1 MMLLVTILVLVMTMS
16 SSMQQVR
23 AFQQVAGPV
32 IINLNPGET
41 KSFSWGLIAENNET
55 ITVKIYADGNGSEF
69 LSIPQTFKLSP
80 GSLNSIVG
88 NITVPANYP
97 TNTTLSPIVH
107 TTLSENDTANTGGN
121 AVSVE
126 LSKMLTVSI
135 GANNTQPIIN
145 SLNPIIPQKP
155 ALIGLGLLSK
165 GTVNS
170 VIRTPT
176 TQWIASGNWSL
187 DVKDGNVTLFETKMT
202 WNNINGTDSHTH
214 EFVNLR
220 VSKPISLNQSEKNI
234 SIKGLM
240 DVATNQRIVWKDVP
254 STININ
260 GKKTISIFADDNMT
274 NHHFASQPIL
284 GVVNSLLICSDIP
297 GPNMEVLPPCSEPN
311 SVSGSASPLSG
322 EPTMSMQPVQP
333 VQPVIPSL
341 PSSMPTSEPQQ
352 FNQDSQIQD
361 STMPNMQN
369 NDISANQIISPT
381 ESMGACKNITITSA
395 NASGFETDPKDYNPP
410 GEAIDSDM
418 KTWWANKGVPSWL
431 QIDLEIPT
439 VLCTVEIA
447 WNKGNE
453 RTYDFVIT
461 ASNDGN
467 IFTDVYKGTTSGNSE
482 SYENYDVANSPSN
495 VKSVKLDFTGSSS
508 KSGWVSIKEI
518 NVIGR

>member
-1 MMLLVTILVLVMTMS
+1 MIQLVTILLLTMTVGS
-16 SSMQQVR
+16 STQQVR

-41 KSFSWGLIAENNET
+41 KLFSWGLIAENNET
-55 ITVKIYADGNGSEF
+55 STLKIYADGNGSEF
-69 LSIPQTFKLSP
+69 LSIPQTFKLAA
-80 GSLNSIVG
+80 GSLNTIVG
-88 NITVPANYP
+88 NITIPPNYP

-121 AVSVE
+121 AVAVE
-126 LSKMLTVSI
+126 LSKILTVSI

-145 SLNPIIPQKP
+145 SLTSTPPSQKP
-155 ALIGLGLLSK
+155 DLIGNGLLTK

-214 EFVNLR
+214 EFGNLR
-220 VSKPISLNQSEKNI
+220 VSKPILLNQSEKNF

-240 DVATNQRIVWKDVP
+240 DVGTNQRIVWKDVP

-260 GKKTISIFADDNMT
+260 GKKTISIFVDDNMT
-274 NHHFASQPIL
+274 NHHFASEPIL
-284 GVVNSLLICSDIP
+284 GVVNSLLVCSDIP
-297 GPNMEVLPPCSEPN
+297 GANMEVLPPCSEPN
-311 SVSGSASPLSG
+311 SISNSASPSSG
-322 EPTMSMQPVQP
+322 EPMMSMQPVQP
-333 VQPVIPSL
+333 IIPSL
-341 PSSMPTSEPQQ
+341 PPSMPTSEPQQ
-352 FNQDSQIQD
+352 FNQESQIQNY
-361 STMPNMQN
+361 TMPNLQN
-369 NDISANQIISPT
+369 DVTSANQIVTPT
-381 ESMGACKNITITSA
+381 ESMGACKNISITSA

-431 QIDLEIPT
+431 QIDLERPT
-439 VLCTVEIA
+439 VLCAVEIA

-453 RTYDFVIT
+453 RTYDFVIAT
-461 ASNDGN
+461 SDNGN
-467 IFTDVYKGTTSGNSE
+467 TFTDVYKGTSSGNSE
-482 SYENYDVANSPSN
+482 SYENYDIANSPSN
-495 VKSVKLDFTGSSS
+495 VKNIKLEFTGSSS

-518 NVIGR
+518 SVIGR

>member
-1 MMLLVTILVLVMTMS
+1 MTMS
-16 SSMQQVR
+16 SSTQQVR

-55 ITVKIYADGNGSEF
+55 STLRIYADGNGSEF
-69 LSIPQTFKLSP
+69 LSIPQTFKLAA
-80 GSLNSIVG
+80 GSLNTIVG
-88 NITVPANYP
+88 NITIPPNYP

-121 AVSVE
+121 AVAIQ

-135 GANNTQPIIN
+135 GVNNTQPIIN
-145 SLNPIIPQKP
+145 SLTSTPPNQEP
-155 ALIGLGLLSK
+155 ALIGNGLLTK

-220 VSKPISLNQSEKNI
+220 VSKPILLNQSEENF

-240 DVATNQRIVWKDVP
+240 DVGTNQRIVWKDVP

-284 GVVNSLLICSDIP
+284 GVVNSLLVCSDIP
-297 GPNMEVLPPCSEPN
+297 GANMEVLPPCSEPN
-311 SVSGSASPLSG
+311 SVSGSASPSSG
-322 EPTMSMQPVQP
+322 EPSMSMQPFQP
-333 VQPVIPSL
+333 LQPVIPST
-341 PSSMPTSEPQQ
+341 PPSMPTSEPRQ
-352 FNQDSQIQD
+352 FNQESQMQD
-361 STMPNMQN
+361 SMMPNLRN
-369 NDISANQIISPT
+369 DDISANQIVPPT
-381 ESMGACKNITITSA
+381 ESMGACNNISITSA
-395 NASGFETDPKDYNPP
+395 NASGFEKDPKDYNPP

-431 QIDLEIPT
+431 RIDLERPT

-461 ASNDGN
+461 ASDNGN
-467 IFTDVYKGTTSGNSE
+467 TFTDVYKGTSSGNSE
-482 SYENYDVANSPSN
+482 SYENYDIPNSPSN
-495 VKSVKLDFTGSSS
+495 VKNIKLEFSGSSS

>member
-1 MMLLVTILVLVMTMS
+1 MTLLLTILVLMMNTS
-16 SSMQQVR
+16 SLIQQAR

-55 ITVKIYADGNGSEF
+55 STLKIYVDGNGSEYI
-69 LSIPQTFKLSP
+69 SIPQTFRLVA
-80 GSLNSIVG
+80 GSLNTIVG
-88 NITVPANYP
+88 NITIPTNYP
-97 TNTTLSPIVH
+97 TNTSLNPIVH
-107 TTLSENDTANTGGN
+107 TTLSENETADTGGN

-126 LSKMLTVSI
+126 LSKMITISI
-135 GANNTQPIIN
+135 GANNTQPITNGPSSTPSI
-145 SLNPIIPQKP
+145 QKP
-155 ALIGLGLLSK
+155 TLIGIGLLTK

-187 DVKDGNVTLFETKMT
+187 DIKDGNVTLFETKMT
-202 WNNINGTDSHTH
+202 WNNINGTASHTH

-220 VSKPISLNQSEKNI
+220 VSKPILLNQSEKNF

-240 DVATNQRIVWKDVP
+240 DVGTNQRIVWKDVP

-260 GKKTISIFADDNMT
+260 GKKTISIFVDDNIT
-274 NHHFASQPIL
+274 NHHFASQSIL
-284 GVVNSLLICSDIP
+284 GVVDSLLVCSDIP
-297 GPNMEVLPPCSEPN
+297 GPNMEILPPCSEPN
-311 SVSGSASPLSG
+311 SLSG
-322 EPTMSMQPVQP
+322 YTSPSSDEPPMSMQPL
-333 VQPVIPSL
+333 QPVIPSMS
-341 PSSMPTSEPQQ
+341 PSMPASEPQQ
-352 FNQDSQIQD
+352 FNEESQIQN
-361 STMPNMQN
+361 SMMTNLQN
-369 NDISANQIISPT
+369 DDISANQFMSPI
-381 ESMGACKNITITSA
+381 EPLGDCKNISITSA
-395 NASGFETDPKDYNPP
+395 DASGFEKDPKDYNPP

-431 QIDLEIPT
+431 QIDLERPT

-453 RTYDFVIT
+453 RTYDFVIAT
-461 ASNDGN
+461 SEDGN
-467 IFTDVYKGTTSGNSE
+467 TFTETYKGTSSGNSE
-482 SYENYDVANSPSN
+482 SYENYDIANSPSN

-518 NVIGR
+518 NVMGK

>member
-1 MMLLVTILVLVMTMS
+1 MTMS
-16 SSMQQVR
+16 SSTQQVR

-55 ITVKIYADGNGSEF
+55 STLRIYADGNGSEF
-69 LSIPQTFKLSP
+69 LSIPQTFKLAA
-80 GSLNSIVG
+80 GSLNTIVG
-88 NITVPANYP
+88 NITIPPNYP

-121 AVSVE
+121 AVAIQ

-135 GANNTQPIIN
+135 GVNNTQPIIN
-145 SLNPIIPQKP
+145 SLTSTPPNQEP
-155 ALIGLGLLSK
+155 ALIGNGLLTK

-220 VSKPISLNQSEKNI
+220 VSKPILLNQSEENF

-240 DVATNQRIVWKDVP
+240 DVGTNQRIVWKDVP

-284 GVVNSLLICSDIP
+284 GVVNSLLVCSDIP
-297 GPNMEVLPPCSEPN
+297 GANMEVLPPCSEPN
-311 SVSGSASPLSG
+311 SVSGSASPSSG
-322 EPTMSMQPVQP
+322 EPSMSMQPFQP
-333 VQPVIPSL
+333 LQPVIPST
-341 PSSMPTSEPQQ
+341 PPSMPTSEPRQ
-352 FNQDSQIQD
+352 FNQESQMQD
-361 STMPNMQN
+361 SMMPNLRN
-369 NDISANQIISPT
+369 DDISANQIVPPT
-381 ESMGACKNITITSA
+381 ESMGACNNISITSA
-395 NASGFETDPKDYNPP
+395 NASGFEKDPKDYNPP

-431 QIDLEIPT
+431 RIDLERPT

-461 ASNDGN
+461 ASDNGN
-467 IFTDVYKGTTSGNSE
+467 TFTDVYKGASSGNSE
-482 SYENYDVANSPSN
+482 SYENYDIPNSPSN
-495 VKSVKLDFTGSSS
+495 VKNIKLEFSGSSS